1 MGNRRKSEVVM
12 IEAYA
17 FLAAFAVQILA
28 ASILYPAALIK
39 YVRGWARNFGSNRF
53 AQLYPGV
60 DYSRWVARFVTG
72 YRATNIV
79 IAVLGLL
86 LLGWLFTRIQQP
98 GWAGEVTG
106 PAVMYFILQMSPLAL
121 FASYAVVRYHKML
134 VQPSQESKRK
144 ATLQRRGLFDF
155 VSPSVVYLAVASYF
169 LFVAY
174 GIWLDLYVYD
184 NSSLSKHCLKAIVSV
199 TLVYALNAFVIYKYL
214 YGRKNPLVN
223 HEGRVH
229 TISVTVKSGVYGSIA
244 IAWFIS
250 IFGTLGQPGLQ
261 EWRPFALIIFFVAT
275 TLLTLMGLT
284 APPRKA
290 EADGVGS
297 SSEVPS

>member
-1 MGNRRKSEVVM
+1 M

-17 FLAAFAVQILA
+17 FLAAFAVQVLVG
-28 ASILYPAALIK
+28 SILYPGRLIK
-39 YVRGWARNFGSNRF
+39 YVRGWAGNFGSERF

-72 YRATNIV
+72 YRAANIV
-79 IAVLGLL
+79 IAMLGLL
-86 LLGWLFTRIQQP
+86 LMGWLFTRIQQP
-98 GWAGEVTG
+98 DWAVEVTG
-106 PAVMYFILQMSPLAL
+106 PAAMYFMLQMSPLAL
-121 FASYAVVRYHKML
+121 TALYAIVRYHKILM
-134 VQPSQESKRK
+134 QPSRESKRK

-155 VSPSVVYLAVASYF
+155 VPPSVVYLAVLSYF

-184 NSSLSKHCLKAIVSV
+184 NTSLSTHCLKAIATV

-214 YGRKNPLVN
+214 YGRKNPLVS

-229 TISVTVKSGVYGSIA
+229 TIAVTVKSGVYGSIA
-244 IAWFIS
+244 IAWFVS

-261 EWRPFALIIFFVAT
+261 EWRPFALIVFLVAT
-275 TLLTLMGLT
+275 THLALLSVT
-284 APPRKA
+284 APARKP
-290 EADGVGS
+290 EANGLGESPVS
-297 SSEVPS
+297 